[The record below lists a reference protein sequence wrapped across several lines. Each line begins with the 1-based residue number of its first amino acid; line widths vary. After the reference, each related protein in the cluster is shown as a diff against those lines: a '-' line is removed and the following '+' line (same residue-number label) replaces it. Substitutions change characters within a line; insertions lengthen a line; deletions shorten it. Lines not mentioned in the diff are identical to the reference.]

1 MRRQTDLRQHWLTGG
16 VERACVIIGRAKIE
30 QNLRMIADNI
40 NIFRGRCCI
49 LEHICTYCAESTTAL
64 RQDQEINLLT
74 QEL

>member
-1 MRRQTDLRQHWLTGG
+1 MLQDASSQIEVHRRQTDLRQHWLTGG

-49 LEHICTYCAESTTAL
+49 LEHIYVHIVQNPQQL
-64 RQDQEINLLT
+64 
-74 QEL
+74 